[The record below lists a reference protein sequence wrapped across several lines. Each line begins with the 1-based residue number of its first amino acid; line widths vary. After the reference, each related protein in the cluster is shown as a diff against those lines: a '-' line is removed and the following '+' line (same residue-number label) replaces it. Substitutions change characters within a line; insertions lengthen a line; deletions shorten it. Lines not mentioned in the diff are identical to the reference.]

1 MKKLISANV
10 AGKILDEH
18 SIDVMSGNYLA
29 AASIEEIRR
38 EREQCE
44 DE

>member
-29 AASIEEIRR
+29 TASIDESKS
-38 EREQCE
+38 ERAQ
-44 DE
+44 

>member
-29 AASIEEIRR
+29 TPSTNQRGR
-38 EREQCE
+38 ERSEN
-44 DE
+44 

>member
-1 MKKLISANV
+1 MKELISANV

-29 AASIEEIRR
+29 AASIEEIKR
-38 EREQCE
+38 ERAQ
-44 DE
+44 

>member
-1 MKKLISANV
+1 
-10 AGKILDEH
+10 
-18 SIDVMSGNYLA
+18 MSGNYLA

-44 DE
+44 VE